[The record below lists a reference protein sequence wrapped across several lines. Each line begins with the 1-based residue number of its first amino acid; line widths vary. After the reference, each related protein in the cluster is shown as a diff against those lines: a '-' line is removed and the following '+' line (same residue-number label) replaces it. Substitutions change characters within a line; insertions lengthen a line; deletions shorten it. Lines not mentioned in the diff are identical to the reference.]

1 MAETKNDSNKVEK
14 MINDLV
20 EKAKKASEKSI

>member
-20 EKAKKASEKSI
+20 ERAKKHQKNI

>member
-1 MAETKNDSNKVEK
+1 MAETKNNSNKVEK

-20 EKAKKASEKSI
+20 ERAKKASIKSK